1 MTKFDVPHLAQSKI
15 DRDLSPQDQ
24 TVNWTGNPEKI
35 RWSPEAIPNPFSSV
49 RAKLVSL
56 SLEKVASSSKNVGPP
71 KSPEKTDSD
80 EIRNGQSTGNSSGNS
95 DAIEKLDR
103 LNMEQR
109 KRLFSQS
116 DTLLGED
123 PDIGGMA

>member
-1 MTKFDVPHLAQSKI
+1 M
-15 DRDLSPQDQ
+15 
-24 TVNWTGNPEKI
+24 
-35 RWSPEAIPNPFSSV
+35 

-56 SLEKVASSSKNVGPP
+56 SLEKVASSSKNVEPP

-80 EIRNGQSTGNSSGNS
+80 EIRNGQSTGNSSSNS
-95 DAIEKLDR
+95 DAIEILDR